1 MPRFQNE
8 VAVVL
13 GASAVCSVVIFFVT
27 RPREGKIQLPIHSDD
42 NDSPDPFDV
51 SQPVDFIDG
60 IPINEKKFWEKMR
73 RRKIILSFLFAAI
86 LILKTICFG
95 WAIVEDEPSNVA
107 SYAIHVFFS
116 LYVLAVAIRSVNQDA
131 PGPHS
136 ESVLHLTTLTTLAT
150 VFLGIS
156 ILLPTNSPPVA
167 TSVDAS
173 EVFTWTWVFIFF
185 IYTITCLLSFT
196 TPRGPPLHYEPKDI
210 YSTKEASA
218 RTNKDEVNVTGVTG
232 ASPWG
237 TLFFS
242 YSTKVIMLG
251 NTATSLEISDLPI
264 VPVGLRAT
272 FNYTRMKNAV
282 RTINWKIGSWSPKPG
297 SGWNLGYRLVRL
309 NFMGLFVQFLLASV
323 SACVYYVPPY
333 FLQQLV
339 AYLEVDHERQ
349 RYEVG
354 LGVL

>member
-1 MPRFQNE
+1 
-8 VAVVL
+8 
-13 GASAVCSVVIFFVT
+13 
-27 RPREGKIQLPIHSDD
+27 
-42 NDSPDPFDV
+42 
-51 SQPVDFIDG
+51 
-60 IPINEKKFWEKMR
+60 MR

-116 LYVLAVAIRSVNQDA
+116 LYVLVVAIRSVNQDA

-150 VFLGIS
+150 LFLGIS

-167 TSVDAS
+167 TSVDPS

-218 RTNKDEVNVTGVTG
+218 RTNKDDVNVTGVTG
-232 ASPWG
+232 
-237 TLFFS
+237 
-242 YSTKVIMLG
+242 K
-251 NTATSLEISDLPI
+251 
-264 VPVGLRAT
+264 
-272 FNYTRMKNAV
+272 
-282 RTINWKIGSWSPKPG
+282 
-297 SGWNLGYRLVRL
+297 
-309 NFMGLFVQFLLASV
+309 
-323 SACVYYVPPY
+323 C
-333 FLQQLV
+333 
-339 AYLEVDHERQ
+339 
-349 RYEVG
+349 
-354 LGVL
+354 